1 VSYATPHAINDND
14 DGNDDDCDNNS
25 IQFFI
30 YLRAELNSRGPI
42 TESARNMKTN
52 NNTTTKQN
60 KTHIKK
66 TRQKKKH
73 ERTNKKE
80 NK

>member
-1 VSYATPHAINDND
+1 MIPSKINN
-14 DGNDDDCDNNS
+14 NNNS

-52 NNTTTKQN
+52 KNTATKQN
-60 KTHIKK
+60 TQKEDKTKNTNEHKK
-66 TRQKKKH
+66 
-73 ERTNKKE
+73 NKDNAKNANA
-80 NK
+80 NKIIIPLK